1 PVVGCVIGYLLGLR
15 VWINISTVLAG
26 TYVAIFCWAFFL
38 RQFHD
43 RVASYST
50 YSATVFMAM
59 FVVIVIAGRLLY
71 RILHKD
77 KDKAQ
82 SG

>member
-1 PVVGCVIGYLLGLR
+1 MGSEMCIR
-15 VWINISTVLAG
+15 DSISTVLAG